1 MSPGRTLALALLLAL
16 AAAVVTVPRAADGHS
31 SASPTARPGIAAP
44 LRGPSW

>member
-1 MSPGRTLALALLLAL
+1 MLPGRTLALALLLAL
-16 AAAVVTVPRAADGHS
+16 AAAVVTVPRAADGRS